1 MATRPPEK
9 DAPHASTDAPPLA
22 IQRQLLQ
29 NELALWRNTLYMES
43 VRYRVNQRL
52 GDTQAGAL
60 NKTEMARI
68 QQHIDAY
75 EDVLAE
81 IEKELKSAVPE
92 NGRGIVK
99 EEG

>member
-1 MATRPPEK
+1 
-9 DAPHASTDAPPLA
+9 
-22 IQRQLLQ
+22 
-29 NELALWRNTLYMES
+29 
-43 VRYRVNQRL
+43 
-52 GDTQAGAL
+52 
-60 NKTEMARI
+60 MARI